1 MYNGFSYELL
11 VCDSFYENYLY
22 NGFSYEL
29 LVCGSELLVCD
40 GFSLEL
46 LACCGYFMHIVS
58 MWWFFIHIVSFRII
72 FSMKGGYVYV
82 WWTCKNVWVLRV
94 CFLKSKSIQAKN
106 APSPHLFHTTI
117 LLSCW
122 SYSNLVIPPI
132 FFIYL

>member
-1 MYNGFSYELL
+1 MTTKKSSNCLYNGFSYELL

-58 MWWFFIHIVSFRII
+58 M
-72 FSMKGGYVYV
+72 
-82 WWTCKNVWVLRV
+82 
-94 CFLKSKSIQAKN
+94 
-106 APSPHLFHTTI
+106 
-117 LLSCW
+117 
-122 SYSNLVIPPI
+122 
-132 FFIYL
+132 